1 MKIQATK
8 LIISIL
14 ICQTAGFLG
23 SLFTTPKIATWYQGV
38 TKPFF
43 NPPNYLFGPVWT
55 ILFILMGISLYIIWT
70 SKFKD
75 KVYKKEVIIIFA
87 IQLVLNIIWSI
98 IFFGLEFPM
107 LAFFEII
114 ALWVSILATIVGF
127 YKISKVASFLLI
139 PYILWVS
146 FASVLN
152 FFIWKLNF

>member
-1 MKIQATK
+1 MKFKTLK
-8 LIISIL
+8 FIISIV
-14 ICQTAGFLG
+14 ICQAAGFFG

-38 TKPFF
+38 TKPSF

-55 ILFILMGISLYIIWT
+55 LLFILMGISLYIIWI

-75 KVYKKEVIIIFA
+75 RTYKKEVITIFA
-87 IQLVLNIIWSI
+87 IQLVLNIFWSI
-98 IFFGLEFPM
+98 LFFGFESPM

-114 ALWVSILATIVGF
+114 ALWVSIFATIIGF
-127 YKISKVASFLLI
+127 YKISKIASLILI